1 MSELREMLWSE
12 EITLGVLSTNSVL
25 LLNPWELIWFPQRHA
40 PWMGFLV
47 CEGRKLPFMGLILNE
62 SLCFQNLSLKIGFYR
77 VLPYPLDLP
86 KLSSGPSQAS
96 DSYQMIKLRHRE
108 VKQVVLGFA
117 VLELLK
123 LFILPHWLIEMVFS
137 SRSPVLFVLIEFIWG
152 KWKKSKRRGISKQY
166 LSVIVPTSG
175 GPTTETIIP
184 VSSPAPYWI
193 TNPLIFPLKF
203 HKRSKFPVCLLLC
216 FTSTS

>member
-1 MSELREMLWSE
+1 M
-12 EITLGVLSTNSVL
+12 
-25 LLNPWELIWFPQRHA
+25 P
-40 PWMGFLV
+40 GFLTNIIS
-47 CEGRKLPFMGLILNE
+47 ILH
-62 SLCFQNLSLKIGFYR
+62 
-77 VLPYPLDLP
+77 
-86 KLSSGPSQAS
+86 
-96 DSYQMIKLRHRE
+96 IKRLRLRHM
-108 VKQVVLGFA
+108 KQMPLSHLGDPKCLQGEHCKPLMQTCLSITA
-117 VLELLK
+117 LLVAMTRS
-123 LFILPHWLIEMVFS
+123 IEMVYS

>member
-62 SLCFQNLSLKIGFYR
+62 SLRFQNLSLKIGFYR

-152 KWKKSKRRGISKQY
+152 KWKKSK
-166 LSVIVPTSG
+166 SG
-175 GPTTETIIP
+175 RKAKVEEFQ
-184 VSSPAPYWI
+184 S
-193 TNPLIFPLKF
+193 
-203 HKRSKFPVCLLLC
+203 
-216 FTSTS
+216 STSLSLFQPVVGPQQKPLFLSLAQHHIGPPTHWYSH